1 LPALV
6 FVLVRAEFT
15 SIALAVIL
23 LSKWR
28 MFAVRP
34 RFWLANIRTNAVD
47 LIVGLSALALM
58 DGTETN
64 WLRLVYVATWAAWLI
79 VIKPRND
86 VFWMSV
92 QAFLGQAIGLT
103 AIFSAF
109 DHSSLLVLIFALGL
123 VCFFSAH
130 HFFYSF
136 EEEHMR
142 LLAYVWAYFGAALT
156 WLLGHWLIFYYQV
169 VAQPTLI
176 LATMTFS
183 LGTLYYLD
191 HFDRLSRLVRRQ
203 IVFILVTILLVI
215 IVFSDWGDKIV

>member
-1 LPALV
+1 VYILFNILLPALV

-92 QAFLGQAIGLT
+92 QAQGQMFAPESAALPTQQAIEL
-103 AIFSAF
+103 
-109 DHSSLLVLIFALGL
+109 
-123 VCFFSAH
+123 
-130 HFFYSF
+130 
-136 EEEHMR
+136 
-142 LLAYVWAYFGAALT
+142 
-156 WLLGHWLIFYYQV
+156 
-169 VAQPTLI
+169 
-176 LATMTFS
+176 
-183 LGTLYYLD
+183 
-191 HFDRLSRLVRRQ
+191 
-203 IVFILVTILLVI
+203 
-215 IVFSDWGDKIV
+215 